1 MNNFKLKKRLNADRE
16 PEGPHPVKM
25 TLSPYAD
32 QAEEIGG
39 LFRVAFEI
47 EIMQGS
53 RKVLPSGDVRYCF
66 KLDNEKAVQLE
77 QALTL
82 AFFQPTEN

>member
-1 MNNFKLKKRLNADRE
+1 MNDFKLRKRLNDKRQ

-25 TLSPYAD
+25 VLSASAD
-32 QAEEIGG
+32 GADGIGG
-39 LFRVAFEI
+39 LFRTAYEI

-53 RKVLPSGDVRYCF
+53 RKVLPSGRVRYRF
-66 KLDNEKAVQLE
+66 ELDNEKIVQLE

-82 AFFQPTEN
+82 AFFQPDSN